1 MQLDKLRPEDLPRE
15 TEALAELL
23 HACVHAGA
31 SVGFVLPFSVA
42 EARAV
47 WSERVAPGLA
57 AGTRHLIVAR
67 VNGRLAGTVQL
78 DLDMPPNQR
87 HRCVA
92 SRLLV
97 HPNARRQGV
106 GRKLMVALERV
117 ARGEGRTLITLDTRR
132 GDGAEPLYRGLG
144 FEVAGIIPRY
154 AKAPDSDSLEDT
166 IYMFKELI

>member
-31 SVGFVLPFSVA
+31 SVGFILPFGIA
-42 EARAV
+42 EARAF
-47 WSERVAPGLA
+47 WRERVAPGLS

-67 VNGRLAGTVQL
+67 VNGRLAGAVQL
-78 DLDMPPNQR
+78 ELDTLPDQR
-87 HRCVA
+87 HRCEA
-92 SRLLV
+92 SKLLV

-117 ARGEGRTLITLDTRR
+117 ARSEGRTLITLDTRR
-132 GDGAEPLYRGLG
+132 GGAAEPLYRGLG
-144 FEVAGIIPRY
+144 YDVAGVIPRHCR
-154 AKAPDSDSLEDT
+154 APDSDRLEDRV
-166 IYMFKELI
+166 YMYKELA

>member
-31 SVGFVLPFSVA
+31 SIGFVLPFGIA
-42 EARAV
+42 EARAY
-47 WSERVAPGLA
+47 WRDRVARDLA

-67 VNGRLAGTVQL
+67 VNGRLVGAVQL
-78 DLDMPPNQR
+78 GLDTPANQR
-87 HRCVA
+87 HRCEA
-92 SRLLV
+92 SKLLV
-97 HPNARRQGV
+97 HPKARRQGV

-117 ARGEGRTLITLDTRR
+117 ARGEGRTLVTLDTRR

-144 FEVAGIIPRY
+144 YEVAGVIPRY
-154 AKAPDSDSLEDT
+154 CRAPDSDRLEDT
-166 IYMFKELI
+166 VYMYKELL

>member
-31 SVGFVLPFSVA
+31 SVNFVLPFGMP
-42 EARAV
+42 EARAF
-47 WSERVAPGLA
+47 WSGKVAAGLA

-67 VNGRLAGTVQL
+67 VNGKLVGTVQL

-87 HRCVA
+87 HRCEA
-92 SRLLV
+92 SKLLV
-97 HPNARRQGV
+97 HPKARRQGV

-117 ARGEGRTLITLDTRR
+117 AKGEGRSLITLDTRR
-132 GDGAEPLYRGLG
+132 GDAAEPLYRGLG
-144 FEVAGIIPRY
+144 YEVAGIIPGY
-154 AKAPDSDSLEDT
+154 SKAPDAERLDDT
-166 IYMFKELI
+166 IYMYKQLD

>member
-31 SVGFVLPFSVA
+31 SVNFVLPFAIA
-42 EARAV
+42 EARAF
-47 WSERVAPGLA
+47 WTAEVAPALV

-67 VNGRLAGTVQL
+67 ISGKLVGSVQL

-87 HRCVA
+87 HRCEA
-92 SRLLV
+92 SKLLV
-97 HPNARRQGV
+97 HPSARRQGV

-117 ARGEGRTLITLDTRR
+117 AKGEGRTLITLDTRR
-132 GDGAEPLYRGLG
+132 GDSAEPLYRGLG
-144 FEVAGIIPRY
+144 YEVAGIIPGY
-154 AKAPDSDSLEDT
+154 ARAPDAERLDDT
-166 IYMFKELI
+166 IYMYKSLT